1 MNQTRILFSVFLTI
15 FIDLL
20 GIGVLIPIYPL
31 LIIAHSPFRV
41 TPDSWQLSTS
51 LLMLGWLSAAF
62 PLAQFIFAPILG
74 QISDK
79 FGRKKVMLISIIGTS
94 ASYILFAI
102 AIVTKNIPLLFFARI
117 MDGCT
122 GGNIS
127 VAQAVI
133 ADISTPQNRAKNFGL
148 IGMAFGLGFIF
159 GPVIGGVLSD
169 HHLVKWFSASTP
181 FYFTSTLSIINAF
194 LIFKFLPETLKVKS
208 EKRLDITRPIH
219 NIVMAFSK
227 PGLRNIMPSIFL
239 FNGGFTF
246 FTTFFAVIMATKY
259 HFTQSGIGNYFAYV
273 GIMIV
278 ISQGLL
284 VRRVAKIVKDYQV
297 LRFSLF
303 GSGICLLVFFLIPA
317 SSEYLLY
324 FVPPFLAGFNA
335 LTMSFN
341 ATLITRVT
349 PENMRGEAMG
359 INSSVMAIAQAI
371 PAIIS
376 GYIASIGATLPI
388 IVGSFICISAGL
400 CFWLLFNPEQ
410 FYDK

>member
-1 MNQTRILFSVFLTI
+1 MNQTKILFCIFFTI
-15 FIDLL
+15 FIDML

-31 LIIAHSPFRV
+31 LIILHSPFRV
-41 TPDSWQLSTS
+41 TPDSWS
-51 LLMLGWLSAAF
+51 LASGLMMFGWLNAAF

-74 QISDK
+74 QLSDK
-79 FGRKKVMLISIIGTS
+79 FGRKKIMIVSIIGTS

-122 GGNIS
+122 GGNVS

-133 ADISTPQNRAKNFGL
+133 GDISSPQNRAKNFGL

-159 GPVIGGVLSD
+159 GPVIGGIGSD
-169 HHLVKWFSASTP
+169 HHLVSWFTAATP
-181 FYFTSTLSIINAF
+181 FYFTAALSIINVF
-194 LIFKFLPETLKVKS
+194 LILKFLPETLKVKS

-219 NIVMAFSK
+219 NIAMAFSQ
-227 PGLRNIMPSIFL
+227 PGLRNIMPSTFL
-239 FNGGFTF
+239 FNCGFTF
-246 FTTFFAVIMATKY
+246 FTTFFAVIMSTKY

-273 GIMIV
+273 GIMIIV
-278 ISQGLL
+278 SQGLL
-284 VRRVAKIVKDYQV
+284 VRRVAKIAKDYQV

-303 GSGICLLVFFLIPA
+303 GTGFCLLAFFLIP
-317 SSEYLLY
+317 SSSQYLLY
-324 FVPPFLAGFNA
+324 CVPPFLAGFNA

-341 ATLITRVT
+341 ASLITRVT

-359 INSSVMAIAQAI
+359 INSSVMAIAQAL

-376 GYIASIGATLPI
+376 GYIATIGATLPI
-388 IVGSFICISAGL
+388 IVGSFICLSAGL
-400 CFWLLFNPEQ
+400 CFWMLFNPKQ
-410 FYDK
+410 FHNN

>member
-1 MNQTRILFSVFLTI
+1 MNQTKALYSVFLTI

-31 LIIAHSPFRV
+31 LVILHSPFRV
-41 TPDSWQLSTS
+41 TPDSWSLESN

-62 PLAQFIFAPILG
+62 PLAQFICAPILG
-74 QISDK
+74 QLSDK
-79 FGRKKVMLISIIGTS
+79 FGRKKVMLVSTLGTS
-94 ASYILFAI
+94 ASYMLFAI
-102 AIVTKNIPLLFFARI
+102 AIVTKNIPLLFFSRI

-159 GPVIGGVLSD
+159 GPVIGGIFSD
-169 HHLVKWFSASTP
+169 HNLVSWFNAATP
-181 FYFTSTLSIINAF
+181 FYFTAALSVFNAF
-194 LIFKFLPETLKVKS
+194 LIFKFLPETLKVKN

-219 NIVMAFSK
+219 NLAMAFSK
-227 PGLRNIMPSIFL
+227 PGLRNIMPSTFL

-246 FTTFFAVIMATKY
+246 FTTFISFVMATKY

-278 ISQGLL
+278 LAQGIL
-284 VRRVAKIVKDYQV
+284 VRRVARVAKDFQI
-297 LRFSLF
+297 LRFSMF
-303 GSGICLLVFFLIPA
+303 GTATCLLAFFLVPA
-317 SSEYLLY
+317 ESSYLLY
-324 FVPPFLAGFNA
+324 CIPPFLSSFNA
-335 LTMSFN
+335 LTMAFN
-341 ATLITRVT
+341 STLITRVS

-359 INSSVMAIAQAI
+359 ISSSVMAIAQAI
-371 PAIIS
+371 PAILS
-376 GYIASIGATLPI
+376 GYIASIGTTIPI
-388 IVGSFICISAGL
+388 IVGSFICLSAGL

-410 FYDK
+410 FHNK

>member
-227 PGLRNIMPSIFL
+227 PGLRN
-239 FNGGFTF
+239 
-246 FTTFFAVIMATKY
+246 
-259 HFTQSGIGNYFAYV
+259 
-273 GIMIV
+273 
-278 ISQGLL
+278 
-284 VRRVAKIVKDYQV
+284 
-297 LRFSLF
+297 
-303 GSGICLLVFFLIPA
+303 
-317 SSEYLLY
+317 
-324 FVPPFLAGFNA
+324 
-335 LTMSFN
+335 
-341 ATLITRVT
+341 
-349 PENMRGEAMG
+349 
-359 INSSVMAIAQAI
+359 
-371 PAIIS
+371 
-376 GYIASIGATLPI
+376 
-388 IVGSFICISAGL
+388 
-400 CFWLLFNPEQ
+400 
-410 FYDK
+410 

>member
-1 MNQTRILFSVFLTI
+1 M
-15 FIDLL
+15 L

-31 LIIAHSPFRV
+31 LILLHSPFRV
-41 TPDSWQLSTS
+41 TPDSWS
-51 LLMLGWLSAAF
+51 LASGLMMFGWLNAAF

-74 QISDK
+74 QLSDK
-79 FGRKKVMLISIIGTS
+79 FGRKKIILLSTFGTS
-94 ASYILFAI
+94 ISYILFAI

-133 ADISTPQNRAKNFGL
+133 GDISSPQNRAKNFGL

-159 GPVIGGVLSD
+159 GPVIGGIGSD
-169 HHLVKWFSASTP
+169 NHLVSWFTAATP
-181 FYFTSTLSIINAF
+181 FYFTAALSIINVF
-194 LIFKFLPETLKVKS
+194 LILKFLPETLKVKS
-208 EKRLDITRPIH
+208 GKRLDITRPIH
-219 NIVMAFSK
+219 NIAMAFSQ
-227 PGLRNIMPSIFL
+227 PGLRNIMPSTFL
-239 FNGGFTF
+239 FNCGFTF
-246 FTTFFAVIMATKY
+246 FTTFFAIIMTTKY

-278 ISQGLL
+278 VSQGLL
-284 VRRVAKIVKDYQV
+284 VRRIAKIAKDYQV

-303 GSGICLLVFFLIPA
+303 GTGFCLLAFFLIPT
-317 SSEYLLY
+317 SSQYLIY
-324 FVPPFLAGFNA
+324 YIPPFLAGFNA

-341 ATLITRVT
+341 TSLITRVT

-359 INSSVMAIAQAI
+359 INSSVMAMAQAL

-376 GYIASIGATLPI
+376 GYIATIGATLPI
-388 IVGSFICISAGL
+388 IVGSFICMSAGL
-400 CFWLLFNPEQ
+400 CFWMLFNPKQ
-410 FYDK
+410 FHNN